1 MFNSIG
7 FREKPRYL
15 HIFPCFFYGISI
27 PTVKKIYRHPL
38 KRKKSWRCP
47 LFFGLPFH
55 KCYSFSVMDEL
66 PCQHYTADFLLSALD
81 FTSGSRLAHT
91 LFTLWGHSC
100 CVFDCY
106 LKSLDLQ
113 RPVTD
118 WYLARSSSSKRPGV
132 KNRKV
137 YYVSHCFCECYLS
150 NYTGRFVFPE
160 VGVWRMRRWCHMSFL
175 HWGECFRWT
184 F

>member
-1 MFNSIG
+1 MFS
-7 FREKPRYL
+7 L
-15 HIFPCFFYGISI
+15 HLWHFHSYG
-27 PTVKKIYRHPL
+27 KKDLLSSL
-38 KRKKSWRCP
+38 KKEGCP

-66 PCQHYTADFLLSALD
+66 PCQHYTADFLLAALD
-81 FTSGSRLAHT
+81 FASGSRLAHT

-106 LKSLDLQ
+106 LKSSDLQ

-132 KNRKV
+132 KKTQKV
-137 YYVSHCFCECYLS
+137 YYVSHCFCEYYQSHYSRRL
-150 NYTGRFVFPE
+150 VFPE
-160 VGVWRMRRWCHMSFL
+160 VGVWRMRRWCPMSFP